1 MYRIVAVVILSLL
14 LSACN
19 TWQRIDESSSV
30 IETEKYTVKMPVGWV
45 QLKVNNHLLVTRD
58 GPDLQKIQITVSE
71 SAKAFEAIEKSS
83 SEVLLPSE
91 LAELYI
97 ADLRKQHKN
106 GLPSL
111 EVLSNSPTTVDGHAG
126 FQLLLRYK
134 TDNGLFYNQRVT
146 GFATKDSFYCIF
158 YRAPELHYYALDDTS
173 FDEVV
178 HDFKMKI

>member
-1 MYRIVAVVILSLL
+1 MYRIVTAVMLSFL

-30 IETEKYTVKMPVGWV
+30 IETDQYRVTMPMGWV

-58 GPDLQKIQITVSE
+58 GPDLQKIEITVSE
-71 SAKAFEAIEKSS
+71 SSKAFAAIEKGS
-83 SEVLLPSE
+83 SEELLPSE

-111 EVLSNSPTTVDGHAG
+111 EVLSNAPATVDGHDG
-126 FQLLLRYK
+126 FQLMLRYRA
-134 TDNGLFYNQRVT
+134 DNGLFYNQRVT
-146 GFATKDSFYCIF
+146 GFAAKDAFYCIF
-158 YRAPELHYYALDDTS
+158 YRAPALHYYALDDTQY
-173 FDEVV
+173 DEVL
-178 HDFKMKI
+178 HGFKMKI